1 MLSNKGVFEK
11 NKDTYILDRSVQY
24 AQWTLPSLMADL
36 QQTAYGT
43 RTVLQTDFQEVGAL
57 LTNNLASKLAQVLFP
72 TQYPF
77 FRADASGELLSL
89 MQEQNEGEDTRK
101 VFSKLE
107 MEANKNLFMNAGYS
121 ALILMLKHLIVTG
134 NAVVYRDSKKK
145 TITVYGLQSYSIKRD
160 GRGEV
165 VDCVIREYTLV
176 SSLPESILKE
186 VRKKDQGRF
195 NDPNSVIEVYTRIRR
210 EYVKDNPTMVTTV
223 EVGDIPVG
231 EAGRYP
237 IELCPYIFPTW
248 TLIPGE
254 SYGRGL
260 VGDFAGGFAKLS
272 ELSRSSTLYAVETL
286 RVINLVGPSSGADV
300 DAIARAESG
309 EWVRGD
315 PGAIQAYESG
325 QANKLQIVGVQ
336 INELVQRL
344 SVAFM
349 YTGGGAVRNQE
360 RVTAFEVSQ
369 LAQEAELTLGGVYSS
384 LSASTQV
391 PLAYL
396 LMKEVSED
404 ALPGIL
410 SGELLPDV
418 TAGIPALGRSGDVQ
432 NLLLAAQE
440 IAGIAPVL
448 QVDQR
453 INPARV
459 VDVILAGRSV
469 DPDSIM
475 FTPEEQ
481 KANAEAQA
489 AAQQAQMQLQQAEV
503 MANTTALTG
512 G

>member
-1 MLSNKGVFEK
+1 
-11 NKDTYILDRSVQY
+11 
-24 AQWTLPSLMADL
+24 MADL
-36 QQTAYGT
+36 QQAAHGS
-43 RTVLQTDFQEVGAL
+43 RTVLTTDFQEVGAL
-57 LTNNLASKLAQVLFP
+57 LVNNLASKLAQILFP

-77 FRADASGELLSL
+77 FRADASGELLSMML
-89 MQEQNEGEDTRK
+89 EQSGDESGIRT
-101 VFSKLE
+101 VFSQLE
-107 MEANKNLFMNAGYS
+107 MKSNENLFKNSGYAS
-121 ALILMLKHLIVTG
+121 LILMLKHLIVTG
-134 NAVVYRDSKKK
+134 NAVVYRDSERKS
-145 TITVYGLQSYSIKRD
+145 ITTYGINAYSIKRD

-165 VDCVIREYTLV
+165 VECIIREYTLV
-176 SSLPESILKE
+176 GSLPPDVIKE
-186 VRKKDQGRF
+186 VRKKNSGRF
-195 NDPNSVIEVYTRIRR
+195 NDSTSVVEVYTRIRR
-210 EYVKDNPTMVTTV
+210 EFKNNNAVMITSV
-223 EVGDIPVG
+223 EVEDIPVG
-231 EAGRYP
+231 EEGTYP
-237 IELCPYIFPTW
+237 IELCPYLFPTW
-248 TLIPGE
+248 SLVPGE

-260 VGDFAGGFAKLS
+260 VADFAGGFAKLS
-272 ELSRSSTLYAVETL
+272 EISRASTLYAVETL
-286 RVINLVGPSSGADV
+286 RVINLVGPSSGADI
-300 DAIARAESG
+300 DSIARAESG

-349 YTGGGAVRNQE
+349 YTGGGAVRDSE
-360 RVTAFEVSQ
+360 RTTALEVQ
-369 LAQEAELTLGGVYSS
+369 MLAQEAELTLGGVYSS

-396 LMKEVSED
+396 LMKEVSEN

-448 QVDQR
+448 QLDKR
-453 INPARV
+453 INPTRV

-475 FTPEEQ
+475 YTPEEQ
-481 KANAEAQA
+481 QANAKAEM
-489 AAQQAQMQLQQAEV
+489 AAQQAKMNLQQAEV
-503 MANTTALTG
+503 MANTTALEG
-512 G
+512 GQ